1 MNAAVHS
8 NNQVEVN
15 EQESHE
21 CCFQN
26 LSKKAVVVL
35 SNCEVRDCGG
45 AGLKAEEGST
55 LNLLNCQVQISLLK
69 ERLWILVGLENQSSY
84 VNPNGM
90 MEPQRRASK

>member
-15 EQESHE
+15 EQESHD

-55 LNLLNCQVQISLLK
+55 LNLLNCQVHIK
-69 ERLWILVGLENQSSY
+69 GEILDFGWVRKPKQL
-84 VNPNGM
+84 
-90 MEPQRRASK
+90 R